1 MSETPSPALS
11 RDPLTKRALELD
23 ALAAILPM
31 DRRDRLAEILTDDDV
46 ATLKHLAKEGMG
58 ENSLRALASDLAYL
72 EAWVLAAAGTPLP
85 WPAPEARALKF
96 VAHHLWD
103 PARRDT
109 DPGHGMPEHGRRRF
123 CARRGCCA
131 RRARTRPRRCA
142 GACPVG
148 RPCIIGKVWPVPS
161 DRRRC
166 VRRSGWRCAQWRGRG
181 PGRAKKRLP
190 RMCSKGC
197 SRRANPT
204 GLLDARDAAL
214 LLVAFAS
221 GGRRRSEVAG
231 LRFEQLIAEAP
242 VPSDPSD
249 PKSAALPCLSIRL
262 GRTKTTEADTAARV
276 FLVGRPVAV
285 LREWLARAD
294 IIKGPVFR
302 AIDQWGGL
310 DDKAMTPQSVNGILK
325 RRIALA
331 GLDPKAFS
339 AHGLRAGY
347 LTEAARRGVSL
358 PEAMQQSQHRSVQ
371 QAASYYNEAERRQ
384 GRAARLVE

>member
-1 MSETPSPALS
+1 MREAPSPALP
-11 RDPLTKRALELD
+11 RDPLTRRALELD

-31 DRRDRLAEILTDDDV
+31 DRRDRLAEILTDEDV

-72 EAWVLAAAGTPLP
+72 EAWVLAATGTPLP
-85 WPAPEARALKF
+85 WPAPEALALKF
-96 VAHHLWD
+96 VAQHLWD

-109 DPGHGMPEHGRRRF
+109 DPGHGMPAEIAVVLRAEGLLRAEGPHAPATVRRRLSSWATLHHWKGVAGPF
-123 CARRGCCA
+123 KSPALRSAIRLAVRATARP
-131 RRARTRPRRCA
+131 RTRKSQKAVTADVLERLLATCA
-142 GACPVG
+142 
-148 RPCIIGKVWPVPS
+148 S
-161 DRRRC
+161 DRL
-166 VRRSGWRCAQWRGRG
+166 A
-181 PGRAKKRLP
+181 
-190 RMCSKGC
+190 
-197 SRRANPT
+197 
-204 GLLDARDAAL
+204 DARDAAL

-231 LRFEQLIAEAP
+231 LRVEQLIAEAP

-249 PKSAALPCLSIRL
+249 PKSPALPCLSIRL
-262 GRTKTTEADTAARV
+262 GRTKTTGADVDARV
-276 FLVGRPVAV
+276 FLVGRPVAA

-294 IIKGPVFR
+294 IGKGPVFR

-310 DDKAMTPQSVNGILK
+310 DDKAMTPQSVNAILK
-325 RRIALA
+325 RRIGLA
-331 GLDPKAFS
+331 GLDPKEFS

-347 LTEAARRGVSL
+347 LTEAARCGVSL

-384 GRAARLVE
+384 GRAARLVV

>member
-1 MSETPSPALS
+1 MTNSFPAHS
-11 RDPLTKRALELD
+11 RDPLTRRALELD

-31 DRRDRLAEILTDDDV
+31 GRRDRLAEILTDDDV

-72 EAWVLAAAGTPLP
+72 EAWALASTATLLP
-85 WPAPEARALKF
+85 WPAPEALALKF

-103 PARRDT
+103 PGRRDT
-109 DPGHGMPEHGRRRF
+109 DPSHGMPTDIAAVLRTDGLLRSDGPHAPATVRRRLSSWATLHHWKGVAGPF
-123 CARRGCCA
+123 KSAALRSAIRLAVRATARP
-131 RRARTRPRRCA
+131 RTRKSKKAVTADVLETLLATCT
-142 GACPVG
+142 
-148 RPCIIGKVWPVPS
+148 S
-161 DRRRC
+161 DRL
-166 VRRSGWRCAQWRGRG
+166 V
-181 PGRAKKRLP
+181 
-190 RMCSKGC
+190 
-197 SRRANPT
+197 
-204 GLLDARDAAL
+204 DARDAAL

-231 LRFEQLIAEAP
+231 LRVEQLIEVAP
-242 VPSDPSD
+242 VPSPSD
-249 PKSAALPCLSIRL
+249 PKSSALPCLSIRL
-262 GRTKTTEADTAARV
+262 GRTKTTEADADARV
-276 FLVGRPVAV
+276 FLVGRPVAA
-285 LREWLARAD
+285 LREWLSRAG
-294 IIKGPVFR
+294 IGRGPTFR

-310 DDKAMTPQSVNGILK
+310 DDKALTPQAVNWILK

-331 GLDPKAFS
+331 GLDPKEFS

-384 GRAARLVE
+384 GRAARLIV

>member
-1 MSETPSPALS
+1 MSEPSPALP
-11 RDPLTKRALELD
+11 RDPLTRRALELD

-72 EAWVLAAAGTPLP
+72 EAWALAATGIPLP
-85 WPAPEARALKF
+85 WPAPEALALKF
-96 VAHHLWD
+96 VAQHLWD
-103 PARRDT
+103 PACRDT
-109 DPGHGMPEHGRRRF
+109 DPSHGMPDSIAAVLRAEGLLRADGPHAPATVRRRLSSWATLHHWKGVAGPF
-123 CARRGCCA
+123 RSPALRSAIRLAVRATARP
-131 RRARTRPRRCA
+131 RTRKSEKAVTADVLETLLATCA
-142 GACPVG
+142 
-148 RPCIIGKVWPVPS
+148 S
-161 DRRRC
+161 DRL
-166 VRRSGWRCAQWRGRG
+166 V
-181 PGRAKKRLP
+181 
-190 RMCSKGC
+190 
-197 SRRANPT
+197 
-204 GLLDARDAAL
+204 DARDAAL

-231 LRFEQLIAEAP
+231 LRLEQLNEEAP
-242 VPSDPSD
+242 VPADPSD
-249 PKSAALPCLSIRL
+249 PKSTALPCLSIRL
-262 GRTKTTEADTAARV
+262 GRTKTTEADADARV
-276 FLVGRPVAV
+276 FLVGRPVAA
-285 LREWLARAD
+285 LQEWLARAD
-294 IIKGPVFR
+294 IVKGPVFR

-310 DDKAMTPQSVNGILK
+310 DDKALTPQSVNAILK

-331 GLDPKAFS
+331 GLEPKAFS